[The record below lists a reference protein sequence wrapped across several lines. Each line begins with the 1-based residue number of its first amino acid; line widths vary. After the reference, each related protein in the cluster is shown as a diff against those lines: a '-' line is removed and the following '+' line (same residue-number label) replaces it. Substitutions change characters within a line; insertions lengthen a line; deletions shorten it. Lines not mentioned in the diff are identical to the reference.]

1 MLTSFV
7 LMAVNLVV
15 APKFAALSQQG
26 KSDQLER
33 IDLKETDGALR
44 PANCGLYVDLPG
56 KADVAVWRAV

>member
-33 IDLKETDGALR
+33 IDLKATKLMVLFAL
-44 PANCGLYVDLPG
+44 PIVGF
-56 KADVAVWRAV
+56 K